1 MSKYTGSGESPGSP
15 SLGRQR
21 GFTILELMFTIA
33 VLAVMASLAVPSF
46 LETIRANRIVTDN
59 NELIAALVL
68 ARSEAIKRGQR
79 VTVCPSADQASCAG
93 GGGWEQGWIVFVDP
107 AGVGVVDAGEPVL
120 RAWDPLERTTIRAAG
135 SFSDWVSFV
144 GSGET
149 RATPNNNDS
158 FYVCGD
164 DGDLARGRTI
174 NVGLLGHPSTERGAL
189 VCP

>member
-1 MSKYTGSGESPGSP
+1 MSKYTGSGGSPGSP

-21 GFTILELMFTIA
+21 GFTILELMQTVAVIA
-33 VLAVMASLAVPSF
+33 ILAGLAVPSF

-59 NELIAALVL
+59 NELIATLVY

-79 VTVCPSADQASCAG
+79 VTVCPSADQATCAG

-107 AGVGVVDAGEPVL
+107 NGVGTVDPGEPVL
-120 RAWDPLERTTIRAAG
+120 RVWDPLERTTIRAAG

-149 RATPNNNDS
+149 RANPTNNDS

-164 DGDLARGRTI
+164 DGDTANGRTI
-174 NVGLLGHPSTERGAL
+174 NVGLLGHPSTQNGA
-189 VCP
+189 VACP